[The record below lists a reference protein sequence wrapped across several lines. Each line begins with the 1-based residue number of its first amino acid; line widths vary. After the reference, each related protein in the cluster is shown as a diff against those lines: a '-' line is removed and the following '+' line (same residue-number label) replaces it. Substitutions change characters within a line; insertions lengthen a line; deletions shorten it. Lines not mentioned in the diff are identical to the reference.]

1 MLFVQTVTKSG
12 PIEGGEQMELEDQ
25 IREILFK
32 LGQEIKIHKLD
43 LDNIIIE
50 IDYDKATAEIV
61 DLLKNAPGKTVI

>member
-1 MLFVQTVTKSG
+1 
-12 PIEGGEQMELEDQ
+12 MELEDQ